1 MQLEEIGRIIS
12 DHADQRELPIPGLV
26 VLRADRPTPPEV
38 TMSGT
43 ILGFVAQGVKRV
55 SVGDRT
61 HDYTAGQYLVT
72 SVDLPITGCVLE
84 ASPASPYLG
93 FGLVLDPTVVAEL
106 LLIAPVGTRPRA
118 LAPALA
124 VRSASAEMRDV
135 SVRLLRLL
143 DRPEDRAVLGP
154 STLRELVWRSMQGPD
169 GDVVRQL
176 GLQHGNAPD
185 VRRAVRWLRHNYA
198 EPVRVEDLAQLASM
212 SSSTFHKAF
221 TAVTAMS
228 PIQFQ
233 KRIRLQE
240 ARRLLVA
247 GETDVTSAAHTVGY
261 DSPSQFSRE
270 YRRLYGAPPG
280 RDTRGLRTVGAPDVA
295 AG

>member
-1 MQLEEIGRIIS
+1 
-12 DHADQRELPIPGLV
+12 
-26 VLRADRPTPPEV
+26 
-38 TMSGT
+38 MSGT

-61 HDYTAGQYLVT
+61 YDYAAGQYLVT

-84 ASPASPYLG
+84 ASATTPYLG

-106 LLIAPVGTRPRA
+106 LLTSAGVPHPPTPS
-118 LAPALA
+118 PALA
-124 VRSASAEMRDV
+124 VSSASAEMHDA

-143 DRPEDRAVLGP
+143 DRPDDLAVLGP
-154 STLRELVWRSMQGPD
+154 STLREIVWRLMQGRD
-169 GDVVRQL
+169 GAVVRQL
-176 GLQHGNAPD
+176 ALQHSNAPD
-185 VRRAVRWLRHNYA
+185 VRRAIHWLRAHYA
-198 EPVRVEDLAQLASM
+198 EPVRVEDLAQLATM
-212 SSSTFHKAF
+212 SNSTFHSAF
-221 TAVTAMS
+221 SAVTAMS

-240 ARRLLVA
+240 ARQLLVA
-247 GETDVTSAAHTVGY
+247 GETDVASAAHAVGY

-270 YRRLYGAPPG
+270 YRRLFGAPPG
-280 RDTRGLRTVGAPDVA
+280 RDARRLRTGEELEVA